1 MFTAELD
8 LNAEGFVNFAGMDQN
23 DVVLAQIEDFVK
35 KGYLKRFDSLEDCTA
50 FLGAPPKLSRFG
62 AITKVRFGK
71 LKRRIVL
78 DVKQS
83 RVKES
88 TMKVHRVPLPRV
100 TDVVYDI
107 LDSMAK
113 KELVTEEEIE
123 LMVWD
128 FTDALWN
135 IPLAA
140 VERKFFVGKL
150 RDRFYVFLRAALGS
164 TGIGHSLRLEGVD
177 RKVVWS
183 CSTAK
188 GAIRQRHCSQ
198 LGGPHEVQQPSDVNC
213 GKGAGIDACQF
224 VHPTKSRRAHT
235 GRGQQAH

>member
-50 FLGAPPKLSRFG
+50 FLGAPLKLSKFG
-62 AITKVRFGK
+62 AITKVR
-71 LKRRIVL
+71 
-78 DVKQS
+78 
-83 RVKES
+83 
-88 TMKVHRVPLPRV
+88 
-100 TDVVYDI
+100 YDI

-113 KELVTEEEIE
+113 KELVTEEKIE
-123 LMVWD
+123 PMVLE
-128 FTDALWN
+128 FTVALWN

-150 RDRFYVFLRAALGS
+150 RDRFYVFLRAAQGS
-164 TGIGHSLRLEGVD
+164 TGIGHSPRLEGMD
-177 RKVVWS
+177 RTVVWS

-198 LGGPHEVQQPSDVNC
+198 LGGSHEVQQPSDVSC

-224 VHPTKSRRAHT
+224 VHPAKSRRAHT
-235 GRGQQAH
+235 GRGQQARRYSVPQISTGVRISRPGGIG